1 MLKKIALGGL
11 FALGVALG
19 MTGSVAAKTGAG
31 KGAKV
36 DLTTKAQGV
45 CPIGTRC

>member
-19 MTGSVAAKTGAG
+19 MTGSVAAKTGG
-31 KGAKV
+31 TKGAKV
-36 DLTTKAQGV
+36 DLTMKAQGL
-45 CPIGTRC
+45 CMPGQKC